1 MSWQEYLLLAA
12 APVIALAVLGMWVVT
27 LTKKSN
33 VVNLKLSFLGLAL
46 TIRTCG
52 ESESDCLRA
61 RRAITKGMENGNK
74 DNENH
79 SPT

>member
-1 MSWQEYLLLAA
+1 MSWQECLLLAV
-12 APVIALAVLGMWVVT
+12 APILALAVLGAWVVT
-27 LTKKSN
+27 LTRRGN

-61 RRAITKGMENGNK
+61 RRAITKGIENGNK
-74 DNENH
+74 EN
-79 SPT
+79 